1 MHEQKKDDRAVA
13 LSYNKNEDSAPKILV
28 KGGGELAALII
39 NKAVEWGVTVI
50 EDPDLVEVLY
60 NLPEGIEIPEDLYK
74 MIAELY
80 VFLYKSS
87 KKFREI
93 PT

>member
-1 MHEQKKDDRAVA
+1 MSKDEKEDKAVA
-13 LSYNKNEDSAPKILV
+13 LSYKKNADNAPKILT
-28 KGGGELAALII
+28 KGGGKFASLII
-39 NKAVEWGVTVI
+39 NKATELGVTVI

-74 MIAELY
+74 TIAELY

-87 KKFREI
+87 KKFRERLK
-93 PT
+93 

>member
-1 MHEQKKDDRAVA
+1 MNNEEKAVA
-13 LSYNKNEDSAPKILV
+13 LSYNKQGDNAPKILV
-28 KGGGELAALII
+28 TGGGQLAALII
-39 NKAVEWGVTVI
+39 NKATELGVTVI

-74 MIAELY
+74 TIAELY

-87 KKFREI
+87 KKFREKLV
-93 PT
+93 

>member
-1 MHEQKKDDRAVA
+1 MHEQKKDEKAVA
-13 LSYNKNEDSAPKILV
+13 LSDNKNEDNAPKILV